1 MNVGLIGCGNVGM
14 KRALALG
21 TNKLLIA
28 TDSDKSKFKLF
39 SKKFKDAEFSI
50 DPYKAIYDDSI
61 DMIIVATTNDH
72 LAEYTLAAV
81 KSGKHVLVE
90 KPAGRNSNELIPII
104 REAKKNKVFVKVGF
118 NHRFHPAFLKTKDF
132 IKSGA
137 LGELMFIR
145 GRYGHGGRLGY
156 EKEWRADPLKSGGG
170 ELIDQGVHLIDLSR
184 WILGDLKV
192 ETGFTHTYFWKMP
205 VEDNAFMML
214 KSQSEQTA
222 WLHVSCT
229 EWKNMF
235 SFEIYGKTGK
245 LMIDGLGGSYGVE
258 TLTYHKM
265 NPHMGVPETSIW
277 KYNSKK
283 DLSWKRE
290 IDYFINCIKLKTK
303 PEGDIS
309 DAKAALDIVNDI
321 YTRVTTF
328 K

>member
-21 TNKLLIA
+21 HNHLTLA
-28 TDSDKSKFKLF
+28 VDSDIKKAKALV
-39 SKKFKDAEFSI
+39 KKFGAIEFSTN
-50 DPYKAIYDDSI
+50 PYEAIEDKSI
-61 DMIIVATTNDH
+61 DLIIVATTNDH

-81 KSGKHVLVE
+81 EHGKHVLVE
-90 KPAGRNSNELIPII
+90 KPAGRNPNELIPII
-104 REAKKNKVFVKVGF
+104 RAAKENKVFVKVGF
-118 NHRFHPAFLKTKDF
+118 NHRFHPSFLKARDF
-132 IKSGA
+132 LKAGA
-137 LGELMFIR
+137 LGKLMFVR

-156 EKEWRADPLKSGGG
+156 EKEWRADPEKSGGG

-184 WILGDLKV
+184 WVLGNLSVDS
-192 ETGFTHTYFWKMP
+192 GFTHTYFWKMP
-205 VEDNAFMML
+205 VDDNAFMML
-214 KSQSEQTA
+214 KTKTEQVA

-245 LMIDGLGGSYGVE
+245 LMIDGLGGSYGLE

-265 NPHMGVPETSIW
+265 DPHMGLPETSVW
-277 KYNSKK
+277 KYKSKE

-290 IDYFINCIKLKTK
+290 IDYFINCIKHKTK
-303 PEGDIS
+303 PDGDIS
-309 DAKAALDIVNDI
+309 DAKCALDIVKNVYI
-321 YTRVTTF
+321 MTKF